1 MLVFWDKR
9 QININNWLGDEI
21 KKLRNVKYL
30 SFVITTDEQKELYRQ
45 YKDLL
50 EENKNTRDKYIR
62 WLNKIKAENI
72 LQGIIEPILQKKAKY
87 FEDYYDSTL
96 RVKRNEYIQK
106 MRKKLKTEREIISP
120 F

>member
-30 SFVITTDEQKELYRQ
+30 AFVIRTDEQKELYRQ

-50 EENKNTRDKYIR
+50 EENKNTRDKYIK

-72 LQGIIEPILQKKAKY
+72 LQWIIEPILQQKTKH
-87 FEDYYDSTL
+87 FEDHYEYVL
-96 RVKRNEYIQK
+96 REKRDEYIQK
-106 MRKKLKTEREIISP
+106 MRKKLKTEREILP
-120 F
+120 NF